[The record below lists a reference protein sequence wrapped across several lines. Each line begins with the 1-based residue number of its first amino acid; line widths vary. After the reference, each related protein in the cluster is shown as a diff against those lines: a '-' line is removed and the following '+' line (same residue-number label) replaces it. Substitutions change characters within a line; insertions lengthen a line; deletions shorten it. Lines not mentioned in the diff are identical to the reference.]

1 MGGAVRSDASLR
13 GKIRAAAA
21 KHGLRPQEV
30 LQMYL
35 FEHLLMRFAASGH
48 SNKFVLK
55 GGLLIATMT
64 GMARRTTMDMDTTV
78 VGMDMDRET
87 VERTMAEV
95 CSAEVGDGM
104 EYQFERVEPIREDD
118 EYANWRAHIRVR
130 YGRIDAPIKV
140 DITTGDAITPQQ
152 VEYAYPLMFDG
163 GTLPVMSYPL
173 PTILAEKLETVVRR
187 GIASTRGRD
196 LYDIHML
203 TRLYLDQIDKKQLRE
218 ALAATAEKRGSAD
231 LLNEWEPTL
240 DEIAASPVQARV
252 WSAYVDSAPYA
263 AGVALEEAVDSAK
276 ALARFAF
283 EGDLQ

>member
-1 MGGAVRSDASLR
+1 MVSAVRSDASLR

-35 FEHLLMRFAASGH
+35 FEHLLMRFAAS
-48 SNKFVLK
+48 
-55 GGLLIATMT
+55 
-64 GMARRTTMDMDTTV
+64 
-78 VGMDMDRET
+78 
-87 VERTMAEV
+87 
-95 CSAEVGDGM
+95 
-104 EYQFERVEPIREDD
+104 
-118 EYANWRAHIRVR
+118 AHIRVR

-140 DITTGDAITPQQ
+140 DITTGDVITPRQ

-163 GTLPVMSYPL
+163 GTLSVMSYPL

-203 TRLYLDQIDKKQLRE
+203 TRLYLGLVDREQLRE
-218 ALAATAEKRGSAD
+218 ALAATAEKRGSAE
-231 LLNEWEPTL
+231 LLDEWEPIL
-240 DEIAASPVQARV
+240 DEIAASPIQARV

-263 AGVALEEAVDSAK
+263 ADVALEEAVDSAK

-283 EGDLQ
+283 EGDLR